1 MAQFVPRIRPD
12 LIARRRPT
20 WRAPICVHE
29 ARRTFAIHHRNQ
41 AKAGIGEKM
50 GMMAQKG
57 QPSQQAVKLQM
68 KKGMKD
74 LKDPSK
80 IPDDMGL
87 LPGTNTHNRT

>member
-20 WRAPICVHE
+20 WRAPICIHE

-41 AKAGIGEKM
+41 IAQGAGQKM
-50 GMMAQKG
+50 GMMSPKG
-57 QPSQQAVKLQM
+57 QQSQQSIKLQM
-68 KKGMKD
+68 KQGLKN
-74 LKDPSK
+74 LKDASK

-87 LPGTNTHNRT
+87 LPGTNTHFTS